1 MGKYHFRDG
10 QEAMFY
16 TPFAYT
22 SFLLGCGPLM
32 FPIGEPKCHSKI
44 RCQGEQPDHDSVAT

>member
-22 SFLLGCGPLM
+22 SFPLGCGPLV
-32 FPIGEPKCHSKI
+32 FPIG
-44 RCQGEQPDHDSVAT
+44 